1 MSACELL
8 PYPPMWNVYALLA
21 ATTLIAGLTPIAAR
35 MATAELPPLTLAFCR
50 FGSAGVLLLL
60 TGRAMGL
67 RWSITPSQRRVLI
80 VLGALCVPI
89 NQTGFLFGI
98 KLANA
103 SHAGIAYALVP
114 LLVFWISL
122 ALRRTTLSLRMTL
135 ASLFAF
141 AGATVVDLSTGP
153 AVSQPSRLG
162 FSLIIGDGLLL
173 SAAVSWSVFAVL
185 SQPLVRELGAVQTL
199 TAVFVIGT
207 VWQIPLVAADGLW
220 FDLSTFDLAR
230 VTWRGWT
237 GFGFI
242 TLVTAY
248 TNYLLWYLVTARYD
262 VTRSSVVTNAH
273 FLITVLVEAAWFQQR
288 LSGWVAVGSAL
299 LIVGIVLAT
308 SKPDAGREV
317 KTRGPSE

>member
-1 MSACELL
+1 
-8 PYPPMWNVYALLA
+8 
-21 ATTLIAGLTPIAAR
+21 
-35 MATAELPPLTLAFCR
+35 
-50 FGSAGVLLLL
+50 
-60 TGRAMGL
+60 
-67 RWSITPSQRRVLI
+67 
-80 VLGALCVPI
+80 
-89 NQTGFLFGI
+89 
-98 KLANA
+98 
-103 SHAGIAYALVP
+103 
-114 LLVFWISL
+114 
-122 ALRRTTLSLRMTL
+122 
-135 ASLFAF
+135 
-141 AGATVVDLSTGP
+141 
-153 AVSQPSRLG
+153 LG

-185 SQPLVRELGAVQTL
+185 SQPLVKELGAVQTL

-207 VWQIPLVAADGLW
+207 VWQMPLVVADGLW

-308 SKPDAGREV
+308 SRPDATPIPGAAS
-317 KTRGPSE
+317 PDP